1 MSDVTEHQRFI
12 LLDRDGVL
20 NRWVPNDYVM
30 SPNDLHLLPGA
41 ADAVRDL
48 NAAGYGVI
56 VISNQ
61 QCVGKGLLSLQQLAE
76 ISEDLRA
83 KIREASGGQILDF
96 FYCPHLKE
104 EGCSCRKPLPGLIDQ
119 ARSKYGFDLSSTI
132 LVGDSFT
139 DLAAAHAA
147 DCRSVLVLSG
157 LAREPYLAGDRPA
170 IEPEFV
176 AADLAEATAHLIA
189 KS

>member
-1 MSDVTEHQRFI
+1 MTEHQRYI

-30 SPNDLHLLPGA
+30 SPDDLHLLPGA

-48 NAAGYGVI
+48 NVAGFGVI

-61 QCVGKGLLSLQQLAE
+61 QCVGKGLLSLGQLAD
-76 ISEDLRA
+76 ISEDLQT
-83 KIREASGGQILDF
+83 KIHEASGGRILDF

-119 ARSKYGFDLSSTI
+119 ARSKYGFDPSSTAF
-132 LVGDSFT
+132 VGDSYS
-139 DLAAAHAA
+139 DLAAAQAA
-147 DCRSVLVLSG
+147 SCRSILVLSG
-157 LAREPYLAGDRPA
+157 LARELYLGGDLPDT
-170 IEPEFV
+170 EPEFV
-176 AADLAEATAHLIA
+176 AADLAEAAAHLIA
-189 KS
+189 QS